1 MSQWKLS
8 LSNLWCAFIILSS
21 ADMLIDSYLNK
32 LIIHPAI
39 CAAVSARTVSYYQCS
54 STRPYHSAM
63 ALRGRKVFGIE
74 VDPGDIKGTKLKVL
88 KYPHPKV

>member
-1 MSQWKLS
+1 
-8 LSNLWCAFIILSS
+8 
-21 ADMLIDSYLNK
+21 MLINSFVYK

-39 CAAVSARTVSYYQCS
+39 CAAVSSRTVGHHCS
-54 STRPYHSAM
+54 LTRPYHSTM
-63 ALRGRKVFGIE
+63 ALRGRKVFDIE